1 MLINYLKVAFRNLIR
16 QKVYSVIN
24 ILGLAIGL
32 GVCLLI
38 LLFVKDE
45 LSYDKYHANADRIY
59 RVITQWD
66 LSNKKTQSPMNSY
79 RLAPALKTDFPEFEE
94 VVRLSPTG
102 GIIAYEE
109 EEYQEDEM
117 YFADENIFELFD
129 FELLI
134 GQTDRVLKEPN
145 TVVLSESTAK
155 KYFGKADPIGKV
167 LNFNNEFDATVT
179 GIFRDFKPNN
189 HFISDAFISM
199 ETGKQ
204 VFNQLV
210 LNNWGEIS
218 QYTYLML
225 PEQME
230 PERINARFPD
240 FLEKNLGEGASEQVG
255 MFLQPMLDIHLKSSM
270 RGEMGQNGNI
280 RYIYI
285 SSAIA
290 LFIILIACINYMNLA
305 TARSV
310 KRAMEIGVRKT
321 LGAGRFSLIKQFLA
335 ESTLLAML
343 AFFLSLGLVQLSL
356 PAFNAFVE
364 KSLTI
369 NPLVNADALLLFF
382 ALALVIGL
390 LAGSYPAFYLSSF
403 QAVRVFRE
411 RSLKDSASGLLRKF
425 LVVFQFGISIVL
437 IIGTLIIYQQWN
449 FLRNKDLGYDKEN
462 LLFVPIPSLSQYETL
477 KLQLQQNPNIL
488 SVTASNKRLTNALS
502 SNLGFEAENFEQDP
516 KNPTSIKI
524 VTIDHDFMKTL
535 ETKLVAGRDFS
546 KEYGSDDT
554 EAFILNEAAVE
565 MIGWDDPVGKWFKT
579 SEFNDG
585 AWAERSGKIIGV
597 VSDFNMESL
606 HNDIRPVVYY
616 VSKTWL
622 NWMTIRLNSTNT
634 PQTIDYIKDKW
645 VQYGSEQAFDYTFMD
660 ERIDELYRSE
670 ARYFSLF
677 TIFTL
682 IAIFIG
688 SLGIFGLSA
697 FTAEQRTKEIGI
709 RKVFGASVGN
719 IVVLLSKEF
728 TRLVLFGFILAAPI
742 AYLIM
747 NRWLNDF
754 TYRIDIGWWPFVISG
769 LLAFVVAWI
778 TAGFQSVRA
787 AVANPVKSLRWE

>member
-1 MLINYLKVAFRNLIR
+1 MLFNYLKVAFRNLLR
-16 QKVYSVIN
+16 QKGYSVIN

-45 LSYDKYHANADRIY
+45 LSFDKHHANADRIY
-59 RVITQWD
+59 RVVTDWNPGSKNSQF
-66 LSNKKTQSPMNSY
+66 PMNSY
-79 RLAPALKTDFPEFEE
+79 RLAPALKTDFPELER

-102 GIIAYEE
+102 GIVTYEDK
-109 EEYQEDEM
+109 EYQEEEM
-117 YFADENIFELFD
+117 FFADEDIFELFD
-129 FELLI
+129 FELLN
-134 GQTDRVLKEPN
+134 GQTDKVLVEPN
-145 TVVLSESTAK
+145 TIVLSETIAE

-179 GIFRDFKPNN
+179 GIFRDFEHNN
-189 HFISDAFISM
+189 HFIADAFISM

-218 QYTYLML
+218 QYTYLLL
-225 PEQME
+225 PPQMD
-230 PERINARFPD
+230 PAHIDSRFPV
-240 FLEKNLGEGASEQVG
+240 FIEKNMGEGRSEQVA

-270 RGEMGQNGNI
+270 RGEIGQNGSI
-280 RYIYI
+280 RNIYI

-305 TARSV
+305 TARSI
-310 KRAMEIGVRKT
+310 KRAKEIGVRKT
-321 LGAGRFSLIKQFLA
+321 LGAGRYALIRQFLS
-335 ESTLLAML
+335 ESILLALL
-343 AFFLSLGLVQLSL
+343 AFLLSLGLVQLSL

-364 KSLTI
+364 KSLSISPFASLDT
-369 NPLVNADALLLFF
+369 LAWFLLLT
-382 ALALVIGL
+382 LGIGL

-403 QAVRVFRE
+403 QAVQVFRE

-437 IIGTLIIYQQWN
+437 IIGTLIIYEQWN
-449 FLRNKDLGYDKEN
+449 FLRNKDLGYEKEN
-462 LLFVPIPSLSQYETL
+462 LLFVPIPSLTQYESL
-477 KLQLQQNPNIL
+477 KTQLAQNPNIVN
-488 SVTASNKRLTNALS
+488 VTASNKRLTNALS
-502 SNLGFEAENFEQDP
+502 SNLGFDAENFEQDE
-516 KNPTSIKI
+516 NNRTSIKI
-524 VTIDHDFMKTL
+524 VTVDHDFMKTL
-535 ETKLVAGRDFS
+535 QTNLVAGRDFS
-546 KEYGSDDT
+546 KEFGSDDT
-554 EAFILNEAAVE
+554 EAFILNEAAVK
-565 MIGWDDPVGKWFKT
+565 MIGWEEPIGKWFKT
-579 SEFNDG
+579 SEFNNG
-585 AWAERSGKIIGV
+585 AWAERTGKIIGV
-597 VSDFNMESL
+597 VADFNMESL
-606 HNDIRPVVYY
+606 YNDIQPVVYY

-622 NWMTIRLNSTNT
+622 NWMTIRVNNTNT
-634 PQTIDYIKDKW
+634 PQTIEYIKDKW
-645 VQYGSEQAFDYTFMD
+645 VQYGSEQGFEYAFMD
-660 ERIDELYRSE
+660 DRIDELYRSE
-670 ARYFSLF
+670 ARYFQLF
-677 TIFTL
+677 TIFTMM
-682 IAIFIG
+682 AIFIG

-728 TRLVLFGFILAAPI
+728 TRLVLFGFLVAAPV

-754 TYRIDIGWWPFVISG
+754 TYRIDIGWWPFIISG
-769 LLAFVVAWI
+769 LMAFVVAWI